1 MQLVDPAKG
10 SVRGEA
16 VVESIHS
23 AQITCIATDPIGT
36 AAGHGGVGGELA
48 IVGSLDGRASI
59 WRFMSSHY
67 LPLRPR
73 VQFAGHGGAP
83 IHSVGLSAAINIA
96 ASCSANRLCLH
107 SIGNGNLVRIM
118 TPPQNSLDLPE
129 ESHGVTKFAKCPA
142 LAISVHGFV
151 VTVCETKINSVTSP
165 MANRSIITL
174 HLFSLEGVS
183 LGSKPLETWRGRPH
197 KMYCTP
203 DGTAV
208 LVCSGR
214 GVTIHRL
221 SAITPLEFIDEWH
234 ITESEELSSN
244 VAQAWD
250 IDLGPSLNRPV
261 VAAAACSNGALRL
274 HALSGISSFS
284 ERHKKLGL
292 AQGVGSVLA
301 MPAKRFKNAVGRGLG
316 IGSKVVG
323 VSNDVRKEVETEVKE
338 KGVGGF
344 LGNMFGKGKK

>member
-1 MQLVDPAKG
+1 M
-10 SVRGEA
+10 
-16 VVESIHS
+16 
-23 AQITCIATDPIGT
+23 
-36 AAGHGGVGGELA
+36 
-48 IVGSLDGRASI
+48 
-59 WRFMSSHY
+59 
-67 LPLRPR
+67 
-73 VQFAGHGGAP
+73 
-83 IHSVGLSAAINIA
+83 
-96 ASCSANRLCLH
+96 
-107 SIGNGNLVRIM
+107 
-118 TPPQNSLDLPE
+118 
-129 ESHGVTKFAKCPA
+129 
-142 LAISVHGFV
+142 
-151 VTVCETKINSVTSP
+151 
-165 MANRSIITL
+165 

-183 LGSKPLETWRGRPH
+183 LGSKPLESWRGRPH

-221 SAITPLEFIDEWH
+221 SAVTPLEFIDEWH
-234 ITESEELSSN
+234 ITEQEELSKDLS
-244 VAQAWD
+244 QAFD

-274 HALSGISSFS
+274 HALSGISSYS

-301 MPAKRFKNAVGRGLG
+301 MPAKRLKNVVGRGLG

-323 VSNDVRKEVETEVKE
+323 VGKDVKKEVESDIKE

-344 LGNMFGKGKK
+344 LGNMFGKPKK